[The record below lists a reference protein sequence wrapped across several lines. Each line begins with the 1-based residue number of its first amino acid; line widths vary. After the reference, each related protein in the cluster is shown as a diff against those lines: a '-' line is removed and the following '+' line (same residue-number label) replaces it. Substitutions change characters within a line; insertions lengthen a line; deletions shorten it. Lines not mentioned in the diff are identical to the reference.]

1 MIKNSNLHRSSA
13 KKTLSKSPD
22 KKHITH
28 IGKHISTVVKIPAET
43 VAFTR
48 SPCFFAVSLIISLE
62 TVMGIPEAE
71 MVINTPTTDRAI

>member
-1 MIKNSNLHRSSA
+1 M
-13 KKTLSKSPD
+13 
-22 KKHITH
+22 
-28 IGKHISTVVKIPAET
+28 GKHISTVVKIPAET